1 MKHNIG
7 DDRDH
12 RSRHGQPSR
21 ASTAVFVTAEE
32 LERRRE
38 IMEELDR
45 MYRRRGPVEMTTW
58 DLMNTGYYDID
69 FGAVQF
75 TSEEH
80 ERRRVLA
87 DEADRIRSTF
97 GPLEFSTTDL
107 IWEFRDQHQVEASEI

>member
-38 IMEELDR
+38 VMEELDR

-80 ERRRVLA
+80 ERRRALA
-87 DEADRIRSTF
+87 DEADRIRAAI
-97 GPLEFSTTDL
+97 GPIGFSAVDL
-107 IWEFRDQHQVEASEI
+107 IREFRDGRDVDAR